1 MRARSV
7 YRAFLF
13 EKFRNKAS
21 AAEFFTFFTGSN
33 FTMKRLFSYIKRY
46 RWYFGCAILAMLF
59 SIGLD
64 MFNPRLLRVIIDR
77 IIIGKRLELLNR
89 VLLALLTITIG
100 RAVFG
105 FTKEFLFD
113 CGGQKA
119 VTALRQDLFAHLQSL
134 SFSYFDGV
142 NTGELMSR
150 LKEDVD
156 NIMHTVVFGF
166 MLFTEQSIYFVVAS
180 CLLFTLSWKLALLAL
195 ALMPF
200 IAGIAFRLENRIG
213 AVFGQI
219 SDQGVRLNTTAQENL
234 AGVRLVKTFGR
245 EKYEIAKFLE
255 QNQQNYRLKLEQARI
270 WSKYHPRIEF
280 LTNLSIVLVTAA
292 GGYLVIRSEFSVG
305 TLAAFTNYLFML
317 IWPMRMLG
325 WLTNMLAQCFASL
338 KKIEA
343 LFEEKPAVK
352 EAPAPV
358 IPKPISG
365 RLIFENVGFEYH
377 QAAVLK
383 NINLDLKPGATLA
396 IMGLTG
402 SGKSSLINLAGR
414 YYDCTAGRIRLDG
427 VDLRDWPLKLLRE
440 QISVVM
446 QETFLFSATILENI
460 QFGSPGASSAEIAA
474 AVKDSRVD
482 EFIAELPEGLETVI
496 GERGIGLS
504 GGQKQRIA
512 LARALVK
519 PGKILILDD
528 ATSNLDMETEYQ
540 IQQALQRRTGFA
552 KIIIAHRISAV
563 KNADEILVMDHGEI
577 IERGNHWQ
585 LLKLRGYYHQIYRE
599 QFQEVPE
606 TAREGS

>member
-1 MRARSV
+1 
-7 YRAFLF
+7 
-13 EKFRNKAS
+13 
-21 AAEFFTFFTGSN
+21 
-33 FTMKRLFSYIKRY
+33 MKRLFSYIKRY

-234 AGVRLVKTFGR
+234 AGVRLVKAFGR

>member
-1 MRARSV
+1 LV

-13 EKFRNKAS
+13 KKFRNKAS
-21 AAEFFTFFTGSN
+21 AAEFFTFLQGECFAL
-33 FTMKRLFSYIKRY
+33 KRLFSYIKRY
-46 RWYFGCAILAMLF
+46 RWYFITAILAMLI
-59 SIGLD
+59 SISLD

-89 VLLALLTITIG
+89 VLLALLTITVS
-100 RAVFG
+100 RALLGFG
-105 FTKEFLFD
+105 KEFLFD
-113 CGGQKA
+113 CGGQKV
-119 VTALRQDLFAHLQSL
+119 VTDLRQDLFNHLQSL

-156 NIMHTVVFGF
+156 NVMHTVVFGF
-166 MLFTEQSIYFVVAS
+166 MLFTEQCIYFVVAS
-180 CLLFTLSWKLALLAL
+180 LLLFTLSWKLALLAL
-195 ALMPF
+195 AVMPF
-200 IAGIAFRLENRIG
+200 IAGIACTLEKRIG
-213 AVFGQI
+213 TVFGQI

-234 AGVRLVKTFGR
+234 AGVRLVKAFGR

-255 QNQQNYRLKLEQARI
+255 QNQQNYQLKLEQARI

-280 LTNLSIVLVTAA
+280 LTNLSIVLVTAV

-325 WLTNMLAQCFASL
+325 WLTNMLAQCLASL

-343 LFEEKPAVK
+343 LFAEEPQVKDSPAPAV
-352 EAPAPV
+352 
-358 IPKPISG
+358 PKTISG
-365 RLIFENVGFEYH
+365 RLIFENVGFKYH
-377 QAAVLK
+377 QSAVLR
-383 NINLDLKPGATLA
+383 NINLDLKPGTTLA
-396 IMGLTG
+396 IIGLTG

-427 VDLRDWPLKLLRE
+427 IDLRDWPVKLLRK
-440 QISVVM
+440 QISLVM

-460 QFGSPGASSAEIAA
+460 KFGSPGASRNEVLQ
-474 AVKDSRVD
+474 AVRDSRVD
-482 EFIAELPEGLETVI
+482 EFVAELPEGLETVI
-496 GERGIGLS
+496 GERGLGLS

-528 ATSNLDMETEYQ
+528 ATSNLDMETEYR
-540 IQQALQRRTGFA
+540 IQQALRRRAGIA

-563 KNADEILVMDHGEI
+563 KNADEILVMDRGAI
-577 IERGNHWQ
+577 IERGPHWQ
-585 LLKLRGYYHQIYRE
+585 LLKLRGFYHQIYCE
-599 QFQEVPE
+599 QFREVPE
-606 TAREGS
+606 TAQEGS

>member
-1 MRARSV
+1 MQ
-7 YRAFLF
+7 
-13 EKFRNKAS
+13 
-21 AAEFFTFFTGSN
+21 
-33 FTMKRLFSYIKRY
+33 RLFSYIKRY

-77 IIIGKRLELLNR
+77 IIIGKQLELLNR
-89 VLLALLTITIG
+89 VLLALLTITVG
-100 RAVFG
+100 RAVLG
-105 FTKEFLFD
+105 FCKEFLFD
-113 CGGQKA
+113 CGGQKV
-119 VTALRQDLFAHLQSL
+119 VTALRQDLFRHLLSL

-166 MLFTEQSIYFVVAS
+166 MLFTEQCIYFVVAS
-180 CLLFTLSWKLALLAL
+180 CLLFTLSWKLAFLAL
-195 ALMPF
+195 AVMPL
-200 IAGIAFRLENRIG
+200 IAGIALRLENRIG

-234 AGVRLVKTFGR
+234 AGVRLVKAFGR

-255 QNQQNYRLKLEQARI
+255 QNQQNYQLKLEQARI

-280 LTNLSIVLVTAA
+280 LTNLSVVLVTAA

-325 WLTNMLAQCFASL
+325 WLTNMLAQCLASL

-343 LFEEKPAVK
+343 LFKEKPAVIDP
-352 EAPAPV
+352 PAPV
-358 IPKPISG
+358 IPKIISG
-365 RLIFENVGFEYH
+365 RLIFENVGFEYNRT
-377 QAAVLK
+377 AVLK
-383 NINLDLKPGATLA
+383 NINLDLKPGSTLA

-460 QFGSPGASSAEIAA
+460 QFGSPGASPAEIAA

-528 ATSNLDMETEYQ
+528 ATSNLDMETEYR

-563 KNADEILVMDHGEI
+563 KNADEILVMDRGEI

>member
-1 MRARSV
+1 
-7 YRAFLF
+7 
-13 EKFRNKAS
+13 
-21 AAEFFTFFTGSN
+21 
-33 FTMKRLFSYIKRY
+33 MKRLFSYIKRY

-234 AGVRLVKTFGR
+234 AGVRLVKAFGR

-474 AVKDSRVD
+474 ALKDSRVD
-482 EFIAELPEGLETVI
+482 EFIVELPEGLETVI